1 MVATRLIV
9 ADGDLTVHTH
19 QDVEDIIER
28 NKALASVPQRSD
40 WGRHVASVPVNV
52 INRWLDEEYA
62 RGNVDLR
69 WGSKE
74 FMALVARKL
83 ADHDWLYLR
92 TDL

>member
-1 MVATRLIV
+1 MMAASAPAISVAGSR
-9 ADGDLTVHTH
+9 
-19 QDVEDIIER
+19 
-28 NKALASVPQRSD
+28 ASD
-40 WGRHVASVPVNV
+40 VASVPANV
-52 INRWLDEEYA
+52 INQWLDEEYA

-83 ADHDWLYLR
+83 ADHDWLFLR